1 MLTSR
6 VFSLSVLVVAFLLI
20 GSARAAEKKSVKVAP
35 ADAPAAVPVAP
46 AAEAAPAPAA
56 VPAPPAA
63 EAAPAPAAVP
73 TPPAAEDAPAPAV
86 VDTACCPAP
95 NCCCPKDPCI
105 KYWNHR
111 LLLKGHK
118 RCCECQPPTQMIL
131 KVKHPCCCGCTVEV
145 PVCVPACLKGEPQ
158 VTSCCGPLGR
168 GVVTYTWCDG
178 FKVRVV
184 FQLHGDLLVHTYGL

>member
-1 MLTSR
+1 MLASR

-35 ADAPAAVPVAP
+35 ADAPAAVP
-46 AAEAAPAPAA
+46 AAP
-56 VPAPPAA
+56 
-63 EAAPAPAAVP
+63 
-73 TPPAAEDAPAPAV
+73 TAEDAPAPAV

-105 KYWNHR
+105 KYWNHH
-111 LLLKGHK
+111 LLLKCHH

-131 KVKHPCCCGCTVEV
+131 QVKHPCCCGCTVEV

-158 VTSCCGPLGR
+158 VSSCCGPLGR
-168 GVVTYTWCDG
+168 GVVTYTWCGG